1 MRKMDYFEMY
11 YFEVEIMELDR
22 TVGEESEE
30 SKMTVWTK
38 QITVLTITTNN
49 FISDIIVKMCLIRML

>member
-1 MRKMDYFEMY
+1 
-11 YFEVEIMELDR
+11 MELDR

-30 SKMTVWTK
+30 PKMTGWTK